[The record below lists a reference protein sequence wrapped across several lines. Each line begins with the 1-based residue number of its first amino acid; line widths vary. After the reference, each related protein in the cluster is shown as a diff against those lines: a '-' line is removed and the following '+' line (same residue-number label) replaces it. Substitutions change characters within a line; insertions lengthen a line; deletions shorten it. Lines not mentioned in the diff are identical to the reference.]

1 MKQHDDYNW
10 DTYTQQFY
18 ESQVFNDIH
27 THDGI
32 DLLITKYDRDENN
45 HIQFFDNLHPNWKEL
60 YHLIDVLNVD
70 SVYEVGCGS
79 GQHLINLR
87 FLNPTLKLAGGD
99 YAQSQID
106 VGIRRLDINKYDFA
120 KDLQVIDM
128 TESIDDSVEQYQLVC
143 TQAVVMHLAY
153 PRAKKMLMNM
163 CKMSSKYI
171 LMIENIQ
178 NHNFPM
184 LIEEAAPDFE
194 IIDIV
199 EDSDNNVLNKKYIN
213 NTILL
218 QRKVME
224 NSR

>member
-18 ESQVFNDIH
+18 ESQVFNDIQKQ
-27 THDGI
+27 DNM
-32 DLLITKYDRDENN
+32 DLLITKYDRDEHN
-45 HIQFFDNLHPNWKEL
+45 HIRFFDNLHPNWKEL
-60 YHLIDVLNVD
+60 YHLVDVLDVD

-87 FLNPTLKLAGGD
+87 LLNPTRKLAGSD

-106 VGIRRLDINKYDFA
+106 VGARRLDLHKYDFA
-120 KDLQVIDM
+120 KDIKVIDM
-128 TESIDDSVEQYQLVC
+128 TESIDDSVTQYELVY
-143 TQAVVMHLAY
+143 TQAVVMHLAH

-163 CKMSSKYI
+163 CKLSSKYI
-171 LMIENIQ
+171 VMIENIN
-178 NHNFPM
+178 NHNFPV

-199 EDSDNNVLNKKYIN
+199 EDSEHNVLNKKYIN

-218 QRKVME
+218 QRKVTRE
-224 NSR
+224 SL